1 MSYIKGTIS
10 LNLLFIG
17 VELKKQLKV
26 RKNLYKIYKKK
37 TI

>member
-1 MSYIKGTIS
+1 MSYIKGAIS

-26 RKNLYKIYKKK
+26 REKLI
-37 TI
+37 